1 MNKIKIIIFHFL
13 FFIMALTQNQNF
25 SIASTQIKI
34 VNKINNEIITN
45 FDIENEYN
53 YLIALNNELKN
64 IPKKEALEIAK
75 KSLIR
80 EKIKASEIKKYYI
93 LKDFNRNEYLANVL
107 KDFYLKLNISTE
119 KEFISYLNTFD
130 LEIEEVKNKIKL
142 EILWNQLI
150 GSKFKNQINID
161 ETFLKKKMVQNNLN
175 FKNIVEYDL
184 SEIVFQAK
192 TQDEL
197 NSTINEIKLSIEQ
210 IGFNNTA
217 NKYSISDSAKFAG
230 KIGKVKEN
238 QLSEVIKTELKSL
251 KIGQISKPL
260 NIGGSFLL
268 LFVNDK
274 KKIQLEQDEEKIL
287 ENMIEFEK
295 AKQFEQFS
303 QIYFNKIKLNLQIE
317 SY

>member
-1 MNKIKIIIFHFL
+1 MSKVKIIIFYFL
-13 FFIMALTQNQNF
+13 FLIIALTQNQNF
-25 SIASTQIKI
+25 SSASIQIKI

-64 IPKKEALEIAK
+64 IPKKEGLEIAK

-80 EKIKASEIKKYYI
+80 EKIKSSEIKKFYL
-93 LKDFNRNEYLANVL
+93 LKNFNQNEYLANVL
-107 KDFYLKLNISTE
+107 KDFYLKLDITTE
-119 KEFISYLNTFD
+119 EEFKNYLNTFN
-130 LEIEEVKNKIKL
+130 LTIEEVKNKIKL

-150 GSKFKNQINID
+150 GTKFKNQINID
-161 ETFLKKKMVQNNLN
+161 ENLLKKKMVENNLN
-175 FKNIVEYDL
+175 FKNIIEYDL

-197 NSTINEIKLSIEQ
+197 NSMIDGIKLSIEQ
-210 IGFNNTA
+210 IGFSNTA

-238 QLSEVIKTELKSL
+238 QLSEVIRTELKNL

-274 KKIQLEQDEEKIL
+274 KEIQLEQDEEQIL
-287 ENMIEFEK
+287 KSMIEFERS
-295 AKQFEQFS
+295 KQFEQFS
-303 QIYFNKIKLNLQIE
+303 QVYFNKIKLNLQIE